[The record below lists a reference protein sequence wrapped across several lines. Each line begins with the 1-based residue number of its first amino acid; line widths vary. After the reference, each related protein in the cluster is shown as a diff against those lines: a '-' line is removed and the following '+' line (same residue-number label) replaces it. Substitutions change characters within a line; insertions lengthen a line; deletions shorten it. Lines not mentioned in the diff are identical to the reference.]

1 MRNHTSWYRRSPSG
15 GGVLLYYSCMVR
27 YGIDQI
33 VRELCDLLDQQMQ
46 TMSGR
51 GFQDLTDEELANYQP
66 RTTRIAALRAQLA
79 QLARPI

>member
-1 MRNHTSWYRRSPSG
+1 MGRS
-15 GGVLLYYSCMVR
+15 
-27 YGIDQI
+27 GIDQI

-66 RTTRIAALRAQLA
+66 RNTRIAALRAQLA
-79 QLARPI
+79 KFTRPI